1 MTGRIN
7 RYPRL
12 LEKTTALSR
21 RVARSRLAP
30 AAVFPVRTKNVAKHD
45 ARVLKESLRWLFTSR
60 EHTNYTYD
68 LTDRNVEHLAWFVAS
83 VTAADIAD
91 VKKWIDELAH
101 DEELRTTLEEGLAGS
116 ERRRITDPTAR
127 YGRRIGWYAL
137 VRARKPRHV
146 VESGIDK
153 GLGSALLAAA
163 LLRNTA
169 EGHPGRLTALDIN
182 PDAGYLLRGRYRE
195 ITDIVI
201 GDSLQTIPAVDA
213 PVDLFIHDSW
223 HSAEHESAEFELIA
237 PALTA
242 DAVLLTDNAAE
253 TDVLA
258 EIAERTGRRFLY
270 FQEVP
275 DGHWHPGDGTGIAW
289 RPLT

>member
-1 MTGRIN
+1 M
-7 RYPRL
+7 L
-12 LEKTTALSR
+12 QKTSALSR

-30 AAVFPVRTKNVAKHD
+30 LAVLPYRTKSVAKHD
-45 ARVLKESLRWLFTSR
+45 ARVLKQSLRWLFTSR

-68 LTDRNVEHLAWFVAS
+68 ITARNIEHLAWFI
-83 VTAADIAD
+83 AAATSSDIAA
-91 VKKWIDELAH
+91 VKGWIHEVEH
-101 DEELRTTLEEGLAGS
+101 DDDLRTTLEDGLATS
-116 ERRRITDPTAR
+116 ERRRITDRTVR
-127 YGRRIGWYAL
+127 YGRRVGWYAL
-137 VRARKPRHV
+137 VRAVKPRHV
-146 VESGIDK
+146 VETGIDK
-153 GLGSALLAAA
+153 GMGSAVLAAA

-169 EGHPGRLTALDIN
+169 EGHPGRLTALDVN
-182 PDAGYLLRGRYRE
+182 PDSGYLLRGRYRE

-201 GDSLQTIPAVDA
+201 GDSLKTIPAVPG

-223 HSAEHESAEFELIA
+223 HSAEHESAEFELITPNLA
-237 PALTA
+237 P

-258 EIAERTGRRFLY
+258 QIAERTGRRFLY

-289 RPLT
+289 RG